1 MANLPTQLKNTQQ
14 KVKTFFD
21 EYYSAPLE
29 FPSNEVDAVIGF
41 FEKRGFE
48 KTSAQTI
55 GSVLMKQAKID
66 DVKIF
71 ELLDTLQ
78 GFNELQLSSVVTEI
92 LNYNRQKMSSLG
104 YKICLLYT
112 SPSPRDVEES
122 RMPSSA

>member
-48 KTSAQTI
+48 KTSA
-55 GSVLMKQAKID
+55 
-66 DVKIF
+66 
-71 ELLDTLQ
+71 
-78 GFNELQLSSVVTEI
+78 
-92 LNYNRQKMSSLG
+92 
-104 YKICLLYT
+104 
-112 SPSPRDVEES
+112 
-122 RMPSSA
+122 